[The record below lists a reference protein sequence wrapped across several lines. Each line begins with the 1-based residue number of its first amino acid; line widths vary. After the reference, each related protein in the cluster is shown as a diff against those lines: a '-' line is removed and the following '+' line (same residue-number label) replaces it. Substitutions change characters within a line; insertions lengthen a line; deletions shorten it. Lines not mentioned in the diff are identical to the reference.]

1 MNIVE
6 WLVSTTAVRVFV
18 GSALTL
24 FFGLASRGYTFDRST
39 FYVLFQNV

>member
-1 MNIVE
+1 MP
-6 WLVSTTAVRVFV
+6 AVRVFV

-24 FFGLASRGYTFDRST
+24 SFDLACRDYTFDRSA